1 MNMKLIAGYIGL
13 FIMTLIS
20 MSAINYNV
28 NLPAS
33 QKKKVDKELNYL
45 WPEKNIV
52 LIEIDLDPG
61 LSGKAKAIGIIE
73 IYQLMDSDINLGY
86 MVYFKVPS
94 KFDYFDLA
102 LFYDE
107 DLHIRSM
114 KVLQYREDHGGE
126 VASKRWL
133 MQFVG
138 LAKDDPM
145 RLNEDIQGISG
156 ATISCESA
164 TVGAKEVTSFMEHLN
179 LTN

>member
-1 MNMKLIAGYIGL
+1 MKLIKAYIVL
-13 FIMTLIS
+13 IIFTLITIS
-20 MSAINYNV
+20 GINYSNT
-28 NLPAS
+28 LPPS

-45 WPEKNIV
+45 WPDKSLR
-52 LIEIDLDPG
+52 LIEFQLDAE
-61 LSGKAKAIGIIE
+61 LSSQAREIGIMD
-73 IYQLMDSDINLGY
+73 IYSLIDEDQDYGY

-94 KFDYFDLA
+94 KFDFFDLA
-102 LFYDE
+102 LFYDQ

-138 LAKDDPM
+138 LGNNDPIL
-145 RLNEDIQGISG
+145 LNEDIQGISG

-164 TVGAKEVTSFMEHLN
+164 TVGAKEVTSFMDQIKS
-179 LTN
+179 TK